1 MNDDQMYDLILA
13 GNQDGLSILLD
24 KYGGLMSYIARNI
37 GKFTEEDLAECIS
50 DTLFTVWKRIKNY
63 DMSKSSFKSWIVLVT
78 RGCTIDYIRKN
89 NRYND
94 TLFLEDLDG
103 ELTCDGKSI
112 DSLDI
117 DKIAELLNKLSPP
130 DNEIFYR
137 RFILGEDVVAISEIM
152 KITKENVYKRIT
164 RGRENLRAILIK
176 EGYYV

>member
-1 MNDDQMYDLILA
+1 MSDNQIYDLILA
-13 GNQDGLSILLD
+13 GNQDGLSMLLD
-24 KYGGLMSYIARNI
+24 KYGGLMTYIARNI
-37 GKFTEEDLAECIS
+37 GKFTDEDLRECVS
-50 DTLFTVWKRIKNY
+50 DALLTLWKRIKYY

-89 NRYND
+89 SRHID
-94 TLFLEDLDG
+94 TLFLEDLNG
-103 ELTCDGKSI
+103 ELICDSNSI

-117 DKIAELLNKLSPP
+117 DKIIELMNKLPPP

-137 RFILGEDVVAISEIM
+137 RFILGEDVADISDIL
-152 KITKENVYKRIT
+152 KITKENVYKRIA